1 LLENSEIRALVDNRS
16 EKTGR
21 KIRDAEVRKI
31 PFMIIVGEKE
41 EKEGTVSVRKQG
53 KGNIG
58 TFSIEDFVSLL
69 KKEIEKTKIT
79 FNN

>member
-1 LLENSEIRALVDNRS
+1 
-16 EKTGR
+16 
-21 KIRDAEVRKI
+21 
-31 PFMIIVGEKE
+31 MIIIGEKE

-79 FNN
+79 FNNLVTPLCKQDKIYKS